1 MKKFFSIIM
10 LIIILILIW
19 SSKTIAINPSN
30 NEIYEGIDVS
40 RWQGSINFTEVANDG
55 IDIVYIKATQGTTYV
70 SPTFEEQYINA
81 KNNGLKIGFYH
92 YVTARTVEEARN
104 EAQFFASKISGKQ
117 IDCKLAMDFE
127 EFGNLS
133 QEEINA
139 IGLAFMK
146 RLEELTNKPTV
157 IYSNTYAARTIW
169 NGEIIKYPL
178 WVAEYGVSKPRD
190 NGKWN
195 SYVGWQYTNMG
206 NIKGVNGNVDRDKFT
221 KDIFINQPETPGE
234 IIPEIPEPESR
245 YKTITIL
252 RGDTLSKIAKEY
264 GTTVNELA
272 RINNIQNVNLI
283 YAGRTLRVPISDP
296 QENNSSEEIVYIV
309 KRGDTLSEIAMEY
322 NVTVNEIAREN
333 QIKNVNLIYPG
344 QRLIIKTKAMGTELG
359 HLCYKVVRGDT
370 LYSIARRYNTTISNI
385 VMLNRIQNPNLIY
398 PGQCLKI
405 NR

>member
-19 SSKTIAINPSN
+19 GSKTIAINPSN

-146 RLEELTNKPTV
+146 RLEELTNKPAV

-206 NIKGVNGNVDRDKFT
+206 NIKGINGNVDRDKFT
-221 KDIFINQPETPGE
+221 KDIFINGNTASGE
-234 IIPEIPEPESR
+234 VIPEIPEPESS

-272 RINNIQNVNLI
+272 RINNIQNINLI
-283 YAGRTLRVPISDP
+283 YAGKTLRVPISNS
-296 QENNSSEEIVYIV
+296 QENNNLEEIVYIV
-309 KRGDTLSEIAMEY
+309 KRGDTLSKIAMEY
-322 NVTVNEIAREN
+322 NVTTNEIAREN

>member
-40 RWQGSINFTEVANDG
+40 RWQGTINFEEVANDE

-146 RLEELTNKPTV
+146 RLEELTNKPAV

-385 VMLNRIQNPNLIY
+385 VILNRIQNPNLIY

>member
-206 NIKGVNGNVDRDKFT
+206 NIKGINGNVDRDKFT
-221 KDIFINQPETPGE
+221 KDIFINGNTASGE
-234 IIPEIPEPESR
+234 VIPEIPEPESS

-272 RINNIQNVNLI
+272 RINNIQNINLI
-283 YAGRTLRVPISDP
+283 YAGKTLRVPISDP

-309 KRGDTLSEIAMEY
+309 KRGDTLSQIAMEY

-344 QRLIIKTKAMGTELG
+344 QRLIIKTEAMGTEMG

>member
-10 LIIILILIW
+10 LIIVLIIIW
-19 SSKTIAINPSN
+19 SSKTFAINPSN

-40 RWQGSINFTEVANDG
+40 KWQGTINFEEVANDG
-55 IDIVYIKATQGTTYV
+55 IDIVYIKATQGPTYV
-70 SPTFEEQYINA
+70 SPTFEEQYTNA

-92 YVTARTVEEARN
+92 YVTARTIEEARN

-139 IGLAFMK
+139 IGLEFVR
-146 RLEELTNKPTV
+146 RLEELTNKPV
-157 IYSNTYAARTIW
+157 IIYSNTYAARTIW
-169 NGEIIKYPL
+169 NGEITKYPL

-206 NIKGVNGNVDRDKFT
+206 NIKGINGNVDRDKFT
-221 KDIFINQPETPGE
+221 KDIFINENMTPGE
-234 IIPEIPEPESR
+234 IIPEIPKPESS

-252 RGDTLSKIAKEY
+252 RGDTLTKIAKEY

-272 RINNIQNVNLI
+272 RINNIQNINLI
-283 YAGRTLRVPISDP
+283 YAGRTLRVPVSNS
-296 QENNSSEEIVYIV
+296 QENSNLEEIVYIV
-309 KRGDTLSEIAMEY
+309 KKGDTLSEIAMKY
-322 NVTVNEIAREN
+322 NVRVNEIAREN

-344 QRLIIKTKAMGTELG
+344 QRLIIKTEAMGTEMG

-370 LYSIARRYNTTISNI
+370 LYSISRRFNVPIASI

>member
-10 LIIILILIW
+10 LIIVLIIIW
-19 SSKTIAINPSN
+19 SSKTFAINPSN

-40 RWQGSINFTEVANDG
+40 KWQGTINFEEVANDG

-70 SPTFEEQYINA
+70 SPTFEEQYTNA

-92 YVTARTVEEARN
+92 YVTARTIEEARN

-139 IGLAFMK
+139 IGLEFVR
-146 RLEELTNKPTV
+146 RLEELTNKPV
-157 IYSNTYAARTIW
+157 IIYSNTYAARTIW
-169 NGEIIKYPL
+169 NGKITKYPL

-206 NIKGVNGNVDRDKFT
+206 NIKGINGNVDRDKFT
-221 KDIFINQPETPGE
+221 KDIFINENMTPGE
-234 IIPEIPEPESR
+234 IIPEIPKPESS

-252 RGDTLSKIAKEY
+252 RGDTLTKIAKEY

-272 RINNIQNVNLI
+272 RINNIQNINLI
-283 YAGRTLRVPISDP
+283 YAGRTLRVPVSNS
-296 QENNSSEEIVYIV
+296 QENSNLEEIVYIV
-309 KRGDTLSEIAMEY
+309 KKGDTLSEIAMKY
-322 NVTVNEIAREN
+322 NVRVNEIAREN

-344 QRLIIKTKAMGTELG
+344 QRLIIKTEAMGTEMG

-370 LYSIARRYNTTISNI
+370 LYSISRRFNVPIASI

>member
-10 LIIILILIW
+10 LIIVLIIIW
-19 SSKTIAINPSN
+19 SSKTFAINPSN

-40 RWQGSINFTEVANDG
+40 KWQGTINFEEVANDG

-70 SPTFEEQYINA
+70 SPTFEEQYTNA

-92 YVTARTVEEARN
+92 YVTARTIEEARN

-139 IGLAFMK
+139 IGLEFVR
-146 RLEELTNKPTV
+146 RLEELTNKPV
-157 IYSNTYAARTIW
+157 IIYSNTYAARTIW
-169 NGEIIKYPL
+169 NGEITKYPL

-206 NIKGVNGNVDRDKFT
+206 NIKGINGNVDRDKFT
-221 KDIFINQPETPGE
+221 KDIFINENMTPGE
-234 IIPEIPEPESR
+234 IIPEIPKPESS

-252 RGDTLSKIAKEY
+252 RGDTLTKIAKEY

-272 RINNIQNVNLI
+272 RINNIQNINLI
-283 YAGRTLRVPISDP
+283 YAGRTLRVPVSNS
-296 QENNSSEEIVYIV
+296 QENSNLEEIVYIV
-309 KRGDTLSEIAMEY
+309 KKGDTLSEIAMKY
-322 NVTVNEIAREN
+322 NVRVNEIAREN

-344 QRLIIKTKAMGTELG
+344 QRLIIKTEAMGTEMG

-370 LYSIARRYNTTISNI
+370 LYSISRRFNVPIASI

>member
-19 SSKTIAINPSN
+19 GSKTIAINPSN

-169 NGEIIKYPL
+169 NGEITKYPL

-206 NIKGVNGNVDRDKFT
+206 NIKGINGNVDRDKFT
-221 KDIFINQPETPGE
+221 KDIFINGNTASGE
-234 IIPEIPEPESR
+234 VIPEIPEPESS

-272 RINNIQNVNLI
+272 RINNIQNINLI
-283 YAGRTLRVPISDP
+283 YAGKTLRVPISNS
-296 QENNSSEEIVYIV
+296 QENNNLEEIVYIV
-309 KRGDTLSEIAMEY
+309 KRGDTLSKIAMEY
-322 NVTVNEIAREN
+322 NVTTNEIAREN

>member
-10 LIIILILIW
+10 LIIVLIIIW
-19 SSKTIAINPSN
+19 SSKTFAINPSN

-40 RWQGSINFTEVANDG
+40 KWQGTINFEEVANDG

-70 SPTFEEQYINA
+70 SPTFEEQYTNA

-92 YVTARTVEEARN
+92 YVTARTIEEARN

-139 IGLAFMK
+139 IGLEFVR
-146 RLEELTNKPTV
+146 RLEELTNKPV
-157 IYSNTYAARTIW
+157 IIYSNTYAARTIW
-169 NGEIIKYPL
+169 NGEITKYPL

-206 NIKGVNGNVDRDKFT
+206 NIKGINGNVDRDKFT
-221 KDIFINQPETPGE
+221 KDIFINENMTPGE
-234 IIPEIPEPESR
+234 IIPEIPKPESS

-252 RGDTLSKIAKEY
+252 RGDTLTKIAKEY

-272 RINNIQNVNLI
+272 RINNIQNINLI
-283 YAGRTLRVPISDP
+283 YAGRTLRVPVSNS
-296 QENNSSEEIVYIV
+296 QENSNLEEIVYIV
-309 KRGDTLSEIAMEY
+309 KKGDTLSKIAMEY

-344 QRLIIKTKAMGTELG
+344 QRLIIKTEAMGTEMG

>member
-10 LIIILILIW
+10 LIIVLIIIW
-19 SSKTIAINPSN
+19 SSKTFAINPSN

-40 RWQGSINFTEVANDG
+40 KWQGTINFEEVANDG

-70 SPTFEEQYINA
+70 SPTFEEQYTNA

-92 YVTARTVEEARN
+92 YVTARTIEEARN

-139 IGLAFMK
+139 IGLEFVR
-146 RLEELTNKPTV
+146 RLEELTNKPV
-157 IYSNTYAARTIW
+157 IIYSNTYAARTIW
-169 NGEIIKYPL
+169 NGEITKYPL
-178 WVAEYGVSKPRD
+178 WVAEYEVSKPRD

-206 NIKGVNGNVDRDKFT
+206 NIKGINGNVDRDKFT
-221 KDIFINQPETPGE
+221 KDIFINENMTPGE
-234 IIPEIPEPESR
+234 IIPEIPKPESS

-252 RGDTLSKIAKEY
+252 RGDTLTKIAKEY

-272 RINNIQNVNLI
+272 RINNIQNINLI
-283 YAGRTLRVPISDP
+283 YAGRTLRVPVSNS
-296 QENNSSEEIVYIV
+296 QENSNLEEIVYIV
-309 KRGDTLSEIAMEY
+309 KKGDTLSEIAMKY
-322 NVTVNEIAREN
+322 NVRVNEIAREN

-344 QRLIIKTKAMGTELG
+344 QRLIIKTEAMGTEMG

-370 LYSIARRYNTTISNI
+370 LYSISRRFNVPIASI

>member
-10 LIIILILIW
+10 LTIVLILIW
-19 SSKTIAINPSN
+19 SSKTFAINPSN

-40 RWQGSINFTEVANDG
+40 RWQGTINFEEVANDG

-70 SPTFEEQYINA
+70 SPTFEEQYTNA

-139 IGLAFMK
+139 IGLEFVR
-146 RLEELTNKPTV
+146 RLEELTNKPV
-157 IYSNTYAARTIW
+157 IIYSNTYAARTIW
-169 NGEIIKYPL
+169 NGEITKYPL

-206 NIKGVNGNVDRDKFT
+206 NIKGINGNVDRDKFT
-221 KDIFINQPETPGE
+221 KDIFINENMTPGE
-234 IIPEIPEPESR
+234 IIPEIPKPESS

-252 RGDTLSKIAKEY
+252 RGDTLTKIAKEY

-272 RINNIQNVNLI
+272 RINNIQNINLI
-283 YAGRTLRVPISDP
+283 YAGRTLRVPVSNS
-296 QENNSSEEIVYIV
+296 QENSNLEEIVYIV
-309 KRGDTLSEIAMEY
+309 KKGDTLSEIAMKY
-322 NVTVNEIAREN
+322 NVRVNEIAREN

-344 QRLIIKTKAMGTELG
+344 QRLIIKTEAMGTEMG

-370 LYSIARRYNTTISNI
+370 LYSISRRFNVPIASI

>member
-10 LIIILILIW
+10 LIIVLIIIW
-19 SSKTIAINPSN
+19 SSKTFAINPSN

-40 RWQGSINFTEVANDG
+40 KWQGTINFEEVANDG

-70 SPTFEEQYINA
+70 SPTFEEQYTNA

-92 YVTARTVEEARN
+92 YVTARTIEEARN

-139 IGLAFMK
+139 IGLEFVR
-146 RLEELTNKPTV
+146 RLEELTNKPV
-157 IYSNTYAARTIW
+157 IIYSNTYAARTIW
-169 NGEIIKYPL
+169 NGEITKYPL

-206 NIKGVNGNVDRDKFT
+206 NIKGINGNVDRDKFT
-221 KDIFINQPETPGE
+221 KDIFINENMTPGE
-234 IIPEIPEPESR
+234 IIPEIPKPESS

-252 RGDTLSKIAKEY
+252 RGDTLTKIAKEY

-272 RINNIQNVNLI
+272 RINNIQNINLI
-283 YAGRTLRVPISDP
+283 YAGRTLRVPVSNS
-296 QENNSSEEIVYIV
+296 QENSNLEEIVYIV
-309 KRGDTLSEIAMEY
+309 KKGDTLSEIAMKY
-322 NVTVNEIAREN
+322 NVRVNEIAREN

-344 QRLIIKTKAMGTELG
+344 QRLIIKTEAMGTELG

-370 LYSIARRYNTTISNI
+370 LYSISRRFNVPIASI

>member
-206 NIKGVNGNVDRDKFT
+206 NIKGINGNVDRDKFT
-221 KDIFINQPETPGE
+221 KDIFINGNTASGE
-234 IIPEIPEPESR
+234 VIPEIPEPESS

-272 RINNIQNVNLI
+272 RINNIQNINLI
-283 YAGRTLRVPISDP
+283 YAGKTLRVPISDP

>member
-10 LIIILILIW
+10 LIILLILIW
-19 SSKTIAINPSN
+19 GSKTFAINPSN

-40 RWQGSINFTEVANDG
+40 RWQGTINFEKVANDG

-146 RLEELTNKPTV
+146 RLEELTNKPVV
-157 IYSNTYAARTIW
+157 IYSNTYTARTIW
-169 NGEIIKYPL
+169 NGEITSYPL
-178 WVAEYGVSKPRD
+178 WVAEYGVSKPSD

-206 NIKGVNGNVDRDKFT
+206 NINGINGNVDRDKFT
-221 KDIFINQPETPGE
+221 KDIFVNENMTPGE

-252 RGDTLSKIAKEY
+252 RGDTLTKIAKEY

-272 RINNIQNVNLI
+272 RINNIQNINLI
-283 YAGRTLRVPISDP
+283 YAGRTLKVPVSNS
-296 QENNSSEEIVYIV
+296 QENSNLGEIVYIV
-309 KRGDTLSEIAMEY
+309 KNGDTLSKIALEY
-322 NVTVNEIAREN
+322 NVTVNEIARDN

-344 QRLIIKTKAMGTELG
+344 QRLIIKTEAMGTEMG
-359 HLCYKVVRGDT
+359 HLCYKVMRGDT
-370 LYSIARRYNTTISNI
+370 LYSISRRFHVPIASI

>member
-10 LIIILILIW
+10 LIIVLIIIW
-19 SSKTIAINPSN
+19 SSKTFAINPSN

-40 RWQGSINFTEVANDG
+40 KWQGTINFEEVANDG

-70 SPTFEEQYINA
+70 SPTFEEQYTNA
-81 KNNGLKIGFYH
+81 KNNELKIGFYH
-92 YVTARTVEEARN
+92 YVTARTIEEARN

-139 IGLAFMK
+139 IGLEFVR
-146 RLEELTNKPTV
+146 RLEELTNKPV
-157 IYSNTYAARTIW
+157 IIYSNTYAARTIW
-169 NGEIIKYPL
+169 NGEITKYPL

-206 NIKGVNGNVDRDKFT
+206 NIKGINGNVDRDKFT
-221 KDIFINQPETPGE
+221 KDIFINENMTPGE
-234 IIPEIPEPESR
+234 IIPEIPKPESS

-252 RGDTLSKIAKEY
+252 RGDTLTKIAKEY

-272 RINNIQNVNLI
+272 RINNIQNINLI
-283 YAGRTLRVPISDP
+283 YAGRTLRVPVSNS
-296 QENNSSEEIVYIV
+296 QENSNLEEIVYIV
-309 KRGDTLSEIAMEY
+309 KKGDTLSEIAMKY
-322 NVTVNEIAREN
+322 NVRVNEIAREN

-344 QRLIIKTKAMGTELG
+344 QRLIIKTEAMGTEMG

-370 LYSIARRYNTTISNI
+370 LYSISRRFNVPIASI

>member
-10 LIIILILIW
+10 LIIVLIIIW
-19 SSKTIAINPSN
+19 SSKTFAINPSN

-70 SPTFEEQYINA
+70 SPTFEEQYTNA
-81 KNNGLKIGFYH
+81 KNNELKIGFYH
-92 YVTARTVEEARN
+92 YVTARTIEEARN

-139 IGLAFMK
+139 IGLEFVR
-146 RLEELTNKPTV
+146 RLEELTNKPV
-157 IYSNTYAARTIW
+157 IIYSNTYAARTIW
-169 NGEIIKYPL
+169 NGEITKYPL

-206 NIKGVNGNVDRDKFT
+206 NIKGINGNVDRDKFT
-221 KDIFINQPETPGE
+221 KDIFINENMTPGE
-234 IIPEIPEPESR
+234 IIPEIPKPESS

-252 RGDTLSKIAKEY
+252 RGDTLTKIAKEY

-272 RINNIQNVNLI
+272 RINNIQNINLI
-283 YAGRTLRVPISDP
+283 YAGRTLRVPVSNS
-296 QENNSSEEIVYIV
+296 QENSNLEEIVYIV
-309 KRGDTLSEIAMEY
+309 KKGDTLSEIAMKY
-322 NVTVNEIAREN
+322 NVRVNEIAREN

-344 QRLIIKTKAMGTELG
+344 QRLIIKTEAMGTEMG

-370 LYSIARRYNTTISNI
+370 LYSISRRFNVPIASI

>member
-10 LIIILILIW
+10 LIIVLIIIW
-19 SSKTIAINPSN
+19 SSKTFAINPSN

-40 RWQGSINFTEVANDG
+40 KWQGTINFEEVANDG

-70 SPTFEEQYINA
+70 SPTFEEQYTNA

-92 YVTARTVEEARN
+92 YVTARTIEEARN
-104 EAQFFASKISGKQ
+104 EAQFYASKISGKQ

-139 IGLAFMK
+139 IGLEFVR
-146 RLEELTNKPTV
+146 RLEELTNKPV
-157 IYSNTYAARTIW
+157 IIYSNTYAARTIW
-169 NGEIIKYPL
+169 NGEITKYPL

-206 NIKGVNGNVDRDKFT
+206 NIKGINGNVDRDKFT
-221 KDIFINQPETPGE
+221 KDIFINENMTPGE
-234 IIPEIPEPESR
+234 IIPEIPKPESS

-252 RGDTLSKIAKEY
+252 RGDTLTKIAKEY

-272 RINNIQNVNLI
+272 RINNIQNINLI
-283 YAGRTLRVPISDP
+283 YAGRTLRVPVSNS
-296 QENNSSEEIVYIV
+296 QENSNLEEIVYIV
-309 KRGDTLSEIAMEY
+309 KKGDTLSEIAMKY
-322 NVTVNEIAREN
+322 NVRVNEIAREN

-344 QRLIIKTKAMGTELG
+344 QRLIIKTEAMGTEMG

-370 LYSIARRYNTTISNI
+370 LYSISRRFNVPIASI

>member
-10 LIIILILIW
+10 LIIVLIIIW
-19 SSKTIAINPSN
+19 SSKTFAINPSN

-40 RWQGSINFTEVANDG
+40 RWQGTINFEEVANDG

-70 SPTFEEQYINA
+70 SPTFEEQYTNA

-139 IGLAFMK
+139 IGLEFVR
-146 RLEELTNKPTV
+146 RLEELTNKPV
-157 IYSNTYAARTIW
+157 IIYSNTYAARTIW
-169 NGEIIKYPL
+169 NGEITKYPL

-206 NIKGVNGNVDRDKFT
+206 NIKGINGNVDRDKFT
-221 KDIFINQPETPGE
+221 KDIFINENMTPGE
-234 IIPEIPEPESR
+234 IIPEIPKPESS

-252 RGDTLSKIAKEY
+252 RGDTLTKIAKEY

-272 RINNIQNVNLI
+272 RINNIQNINLI
-283 YAGRTLRVPISDP
+283 YAGRTLRVPVSNS
-296 QENNSSEEIVYIV
+296 QENSNLEEIVYIV
-309 KRGDTLSEIAMEY
+309 KKGDTLSEIAMKY
-322 NVTVNEIAREN
+322 NVRVNEIAREN

-344 QRLIIKTKAMGTELG
+344 QRLIIKTEAMGTEMG

-370 LYSIARRYNTTISNI
+370 LYSISRRFNVPIASI

>member
-1 MKKFFSIIM
+1 M
-10 LIIILILIW
+10 LLFLWRKEAASGSDTLCGSGDPGRKLGTEKERHSALSGGHPGYGGWLGRQIWWYGGILW
-19 SSKTIAINPSN
+19 SGVSEANAGNIYDEDQARSQDNSK
-30 NEIYEGIDVS
+30 
-40 RWQGSINFTEVANDG
+40 
-55 IDIVYIKATQGTTYV
+55 
-70 SPTFEEQYINA
+70 
-81 KNNGLKIGFYH
+81 
-92 YVTARTVEEARN
+92 
-104 EAQFFASKISGKQ
+104 
-117 IDCKLAMDFE
+117 
-127 EFGNLS
+127 
-133 QEEINA
+133 
-139 IGLAFMK
+139 
-146 RLEELTNKPTV
+146 
-157 IYSNTYAARTIW
+157 

-206 NIKGVNGNVDRDKFT
+206 NIKGINGNVDRDKFT
-221 KDIFINQPETPGE
+221 KDIFINGNTASGDV
-234 IIPEIPEPESR
+234 IPEIPEPESS

-272 RINNIQNVNLI
+272 RINNIQNINLI
-283 YAGRTLRVPISDP
+283 YAGKTLRVPISNS
-296 QENNSSEEIVYIV
+296 QENNNLEEIVYIV
-309 KRGDTLSEIAMEY
+309 KRGDTLSKIAMEY
-322 NVTVNEIAREN
+322 NVTTNEIAREN

-344 QRLIIKTKAMGTELG
+344 QRLIIKTKAIGTELG

-405 NR
+405 NRW